1 MTTPVQTYLPRATT
15 NTHVI
20 SLDEH
25 MAAWNREMDNIVRAR
40 RQRANEE
47 AQRATSEAASTS
59 IPASRAPTPQVSQ
72 PAMRPYVDQHRHTDP
87 SRHLRSNPSKQRP

>member
-1 MTTPVQTYLPRATT
+1 
-15 NTHVI
+15 
-20 SLDEH
+20 

-72 PAMRPYVDQHRHTDP
+72 PATRPYVDQHRHTDP